1 MTHNRAPAVGSGG
14 PTDEKPSK
22 PSGFWRIWKEL
33 PPLIQALTPLIILLV
48 GGAGG
53 VAIGHATTPTPQ
65 PTATVTVTATAPPP
79 TSAPISTPAPT
90 GTALSVYSQGQVGIT
105 SNGLNFDTQTPSS
118 TPSGDIVYTAGGL
131 YTHGD
136 ANIEFAVWP
145 NSSTPKAT
153 QCQTYVTTHP
163 SPSLLSINPG
173 MQVCI
178 KTDQG
183 RFGLLSIGQV
193 DSNNGVASAQ
203 ATIWEM

>member
-22 PSGFWRIWKEL
+22 PSGFWRIWEGL

-79 TSAPISTPAPT
+79 TSAPAPT
-90 GTALSVYSQGQVGIT
+90 GTALSVYWQGQVGIT
-105 SNGLNFDTQTPSS
+105 TIGLNFDTRPPSS
-118 TPSGDIVYTAGGL
+118 TPNGNIVYTGGDL
-131 YTHGD
+131 LTRGD

-163 SPSLLSINPG
+163 SPSLFSINPG

>member
-1 MTHNRAPAVGSGG
+1 MTHNRAPAVGNGG

-22 PSGFWRIWKEL
+22 PSGFWRIWAEL

-65 PTATVTVTATAPPP
+65 PTATVTVTAPPP
-79 TSAPISTPAPT
+79 TPTSISTPAPT
-90 GTALSVYSQGQVGIT
+90 GTALSIYWQGQVGIT
-105 SNGLNFDTQTPSS
+105 PNGLNFDTRPPSS
-118 TPSGDIVYTAGGL
+118 TPNGDVFYAGDSGLGAQSNP
-131 YTHGD
+131 
-136 ANIEFAVWP
+136 NIEFAVWP
-145 NSSTPKAT
+145 NSSTPNAT

-163 SPSLLSINPG
+163 SPYLLRINPG

-183 RFGLLSIGQV
+183 RFGLLSIGQL
-193 DSNNGVASAQ
+193 DSNNNVASAQ
-203 ATIWEM
+203 ATIWGM

>member
-22 PSGFWRIWKEL
+22 PSGFWRIWEGL

-53 VAIGHATTPTPQ
+53 VAISHATTPTPQ
-65 PTATVTVTATAPPP
+65 PTATVTVTATAPPS
-79 TSAPISTPAPT
+79 TSAPAPT
-90 GTALSVYSQGQVGIT
+90 VTALSVYSQGQVGIT
-105 SNGLNFDTQTPSS
+105 SNGLNFDTRTPSS

-145 NSSTPKAT
+145 NSSTPKAA
-153 QCQTYVTTHP
+153 QCQAYVTTHP
-163 SPSLLSINPG
+163 SPSLVSINPG

-203 ATIWEM
+203 ATIWGM

>member
-1 MTHNRAPAVGSGG
+1 MGSGG

-22 PSGFWRIWKEL
+22 PSGFWRIWEGL

-79 TSAPISTPAPT
+79 TSAPNSTPAPT
-90 GTALSVYSQGQVGIT
+90 GTALSVYWQGPVGIT
-105 SNGLNFDTQTPSS
+105 QNGLNFDTRPPSS
-118 TPSGDIVYTAGGL
+118 TPNGEIVYTGGGGL
-131 YTHGD
+131 NTQGN

-163 SPSLLSINPG
+163 SGSLLSINPG
-173 MQVCI
+173 MQICI

-183 RFGLLSIGQV
+183 RFGLLSIGQI
-193 DSNNGVASAQ
+193 DSNNVVASAQ
-203 ATIWEM
+203 ATIWGT

>member
-1 MTHNRAPAVGSGG
+1 
-14 PTDEKPSK
+14 
-22 PSGFWRIWKEL
+22 
-33 PPLIQALTPLIILLV
+33 
-48 GGAGG
+48 
-53 VAIGHATTPTPQ
+53 VAISHATTPTPQ

-79 TSAPISTPAPT
+79 TSAPAPT
-90 GTALSVYSQGQVGIT
+90 VTALSVYSQGQVGIT
-105 SNGLNFDTQTPSS
+105 SNGLNFDTRTPSS

-145 NSSTPKAT
+145 NSSTPKAA
-153 QCQTYVTTHP
+153 QCQAYVTTHP
-163 SPSLLSINPG
+163 SPSLVSINPG

-203 ATIWEM
+203 ATIWGM